1 MRYSKCKIYYLH
13 RTQKKFRGLIVLK
26 TQSLWNVPA
35 ASVAR
40 SRGPSGPLFVRLQG
54 KQPSGLLCRGGAG
67 LAAAHS
73 PLGTA
78 SRFQHV
84 SSCSFCITRAKTLR
98 SAKLLGSCPSTRPE
112 ILTRSLSRQMPDVT
126 ALRGHG
132 KKTRGVAPGALCSRC
147 DLARGEACSPRGHA
161 PAAPAM
167 AFTPKWRLGPRPDRA
182 PACAISPS
190 LSPTDGRGSREHR
203 SLRSFLVLAV
213 LAPFTKGRN
222 SRSLNVAD
230 PGKRA
235 CLRGALRGRR
245 PRPARSFLSGNRR
258 PCRRS
263 TLLGTDR
270 ILRLKMTRFSKT
282 ARNELKRSRHVFSLS
297 RFH

>member
-1 MRYSKCKIYYLH
+1 MKCSCRLCGPQSWSIGSALRPLAGEAAVRPALSGRRGPRGCTFTSGNRVSSSACFLLFILYNSGQDTPKCK
-13 RTQKKFRGLIVLK
+13 T
-26 TQSLWNVPA
+26 
-35 ASVAR
+35 
-40 SRGPSGPLFVRLQG
+40 
-54 KQPSGLLCRGGAG
+54 SGLLSFHPSWDPDT
-67 LAAAHS
+67 L
-73 PLGTA
+73 
-78 SRFQHV
+78 FV
-84 SSCSFCITRAKTLR
+84 SSDARRDGSSGSWQENEGRGTR
-98 SAKLLGSCPSTRPE
+98 
-112 ILTRSLSRQMPDVT
+112 
-126 ALRGHG
+126 
-132 KKTRGVAPGALCSRC
+132 CSRC

-161 PAAPAM
+161 PAAPAT
-167 AFTPKWRLGPRPDRA
+167 AFTPKWCLGPRPDRA

-190 LSPTDGRGSREHR
+190 LSPTDGRGSRERR
-203 SLRSFLVLAV
+203 SLRSFLALAV

-282 ARNELKRSRHVFSLS
+282 ARNELKRSRHVFPLS